1 MLALFLYVGAVF
13 GGAPRRVV
21 PGCVLAPDVRALD
34 VLKLEKKKKKKKV
47 EVDRIDR

>member
-1 MLALFLYVGAVF
+1 MLALFLYTGAVF

-21 PGCVLAPDVRALD
+21 PGCVLALDVRALD
-34 VLKLEKKKKKKKV
+34 ILKLEKKKKKV